1 VAVHAVGFSPDG
13 TRLASASS
21 DGTLRLWDPASGA
34 NVLTVPAE
42 TTVYATAFSPDG
54 TRLAMVPLD
63 GTVVLLDSV
72 PAARRLAR

>member
-1 VAVHAVGFSPDG
+1 MVELEK
-13 TRLASASS
+13 LASASS

-42 TTVYATAFSPDG
+42 TTGYATAFSPDG